1 VTEHLQF
8 LLLGLGSGGV
18 FAALALALV
27 VIYRSS
33 GVMNFATGSL
43 ALFGAYTYAYLRQG
57 ELLIVVPGFPESID
71 VGGDPGFFAAAIISM
86 ALCAALGLVLYLLVF
101 RPLRKAPPVAR
112 TVASIGVMI
121 IFAALTTA
129 QLGTQGPAVDAI
141 FPVDILEFGDIRV
154 PQDRI
159 LFAATIVALAL
170 VLAAAYRFTRFGL
183 ATRAASE
190 SEEGAYV
197 SGLSPDRIAAANWM
211 IGAAVAG
218 LAGILISPIVPLTP
232 NAYTLFI
239 VPALAAAIIGR
250 FSSILAAVAAGLV
263 IGMLQSEATYLPRV
277 YDWLPSTGL
286 VELVPLIVV
295 LVVLVL
301 WAKPLHSR
309 GAVIVSELGNAPYP
323 RHLKLWVPVV
333 AVAGVV
339 ALLVAAGDWRSAVIT
354 TIIMTVIGL
363 SQVVVTGYAG
373 QVSLAQLSIA
383 GVAAFLVGPITT
395 SWNVPFPI
403 APLLAAALAAVIG
416 LVIGLPALRIRGLT
430 VAVVTLTMAY
440 TLEAFWF
447 RNTDFV
453 DSSGVDVPAPSIFGL
468 DLGIGT
474 GGAYP
479 RAAFGLFCLVVA
491 VAVAVGVV
499 YLRRSRLGTRMLAVR
514 ANERSAAAS
523 GVNVTATK
531 LAAFGIGAFIAG
543 LGGTLLAYQQTN
555 VSFQPFAVL
564 LGVLLFATVYLAG
577 VTSVTG
583 GVIGGILAA
592 GGVFV
597 YGLDAVGGGDLY
609 QVLIG
614 LALIIV
620 VLFNPEGLAGPV
632 LALGRRLD
640 LGKPV
645 AELIA
650 DYPEVETD
658 AAKDGALEGV
668 VGHPSVE
675 VDAST
680 EGKPGSAAD
689 AEAATWGQEPTVG
702 ISGESCSPAMSLTD
716 VTVRYGGVVAVDG
729 VGFDLPRGAIVG
741 LIGPNGAGKTT
752 LMDAISGFAPCTGTV
767 GLGETALTGRKTY
780 RRIRAGL
787 GRTFQAI
794 ELYEDLSV
802 AENVSVGL
810 SARAGG
816 HHAGDAE
823 LDEIFAKLG
832 LDDVKYTAASELSQG
847 QRQLV
852 SIARALAGKPEVL
865 LLDEPAGGLDT
876 GESLW
881 LGERL
886 RALRDTGV
894 TILLVEH
901 DMGLVMS
908 ICDQIH
914 VLDFGKLLA
923 SGTPADILGNSAV
936 MEAYLGSSHSGATQ
950 QSPVDDRD
958 ERSKGES
965 DASGAAE
972 VDTPDNGVTGGRVLI

>member
-1 VTEHLQF
+1 MTEHLQF

-190 SEEGAYV
+190 SEAGAYV

-309 GAVIVSELGNAPYP
+309 GAVIVSGLGSAPYP
-323 RHLKLWVPVV
+323 RHVAAWAAVAAVVGAV
-333 AVAGVV
+333 AVMVTG
-339 ALLVAAGDWRSAVIT
+339 GDWRLAVIA

-373 QVSLAQLSIA
+373 QVSLAQLAIA
-383 GVAAFLVGPITT
+383 GAAAFLVGPITD
-395 SWNVPFPI
+395 SWGVPFPF
-403 APLLAAALAAVIG
+403 APLLAALIAAAIG
-416 LVIGLPALRIRGLT
+416 VVIGLPALRIRGLT

-453 DSSGVDVPAPSIFGL
+453 DASGVDVPDPSIFGI
-468 DLGIGT
+468 DLGVGT
-474 GGAYP
+474 GGDYP
-479 RAAFGLFCLVVA
+479 RAGFGLFALA
-491 VAVAVGVV
+491 VAIAVGVGV
-499 YLRRSRLGTRMLAVR
+499 AMLRRSRLGSRMLAVR

-523 GVNVTATK
+523 GVNVVATK
-531 LAAFGIGAFIAG
+531 LAAFGIAAFIAG

-564 LGVLLFATVYLAG
+564 YSVLLFATVYLAG

-583 GVIGGILAA
+583 GVIGGVLAT
-592 GGVFV
+592 GGVFY
-597 YGLDAVGGGDLY
+597 YGLDAAGGGDLY
-609 QVLIG
+609 QLLVG
-614 LALIIV
+614 LALIVV
-620 VLFNPEGLAGPV
+620 VLFRPEGIAGGV
-632 LALGRRLD
+632 LAAGRTIRRGPPAPADTASVTGHGAAETAPALTHTAGTD
-640 LGKPV
+640 RVRISNSAPV
-645 AELIA
+645 HEIS
-650 DYPEVETD
+650 DTD
-658 AAKDGALEGV
+658 V
-668 VGHPSVE
+668 VL
-675 VDAST
+675 
-680 EGKPGSAAD
+680 KL
-689 AEAATWGQEPTVG
+689 
-702 ISGESCSPAMSLTD
+702 SG
-716 VTVRYGGVVAVDG
+716 VTVRYGGVVAVDD
-729 VGFDLPRGAIVG
+729 VGFSVPRGAIVG

-752 LMDAISGFAPCTGTV
+752 LMDAISGFARCEGEV
-767 GLGETALTGRKTY
+767 GLASASGEIGIISSESTY
-780 RRIRAGL
+780 RRIRSGL

-810 SARAGG
+810 SGRPAGARAD
-816 HHAGDAE
+816 AAE
-823 LDEIFAKLG
+823 LDEIFATLG
-832 LDDVKYTAASELSQG
+832 LSGVQHVAAGQLSQG

-852 SIARALAGKPEVL
+852 SIARALAGTPSVL

-876 GESLW
+876 GESAW

-886 RALRDTGV
+886 KALRNTGV
-894 TILLVEH
+894 SILLVEH
-901 DMGLVMS
+901 DMGLVLS
-908 ICDQIH
+908 ICDRIH

-923 SGTPADILGNSAV
+923 SGTPEQIRTDPAV
-936 MEAYLGSSHSGATQ
+936 LTAYLGTS
-950 QSPVDDRD
+950 
-958 ERSKGES
+958 
-965 DASGAAE
+965 ASGAADPATA
-972 VDTPDNGVTGGRVLI
+972 VAGPSADTTRAADATSEAVS

>member
-1 VTEHLQF
+1 MTDHFQF

-57 ELLIVVPGFPESID
+57 ELLIVIPGFPDSVDI
-71 VGGDPGFFAAAIISM
+71 GGDPGFFGAAAISM
-86 ALCAALGLVLYLLVF
+86 ALCAVLGLVLYLLIF

-129 QLGTQGPAVDAI
+129 QLGTKGPAVDAI
-141 FPVDILEFGDIRV
+141 FPVDILEFGGMRV
-154 PQDRI
+154 PQDRV
-159 LFAATIVALAL
+159 LFAVTIVVIAV

-211 IGAAVAG
+211 IGAAVSG

-250 FSSILAAVAAGLV
+250 FSSILVAVAAGLV
-263 IGMLQSEATYLPRV
+263 IGMLQSEATYLPQV

-295 LVVLVL
+295 LVVLVA

-323 RHLKLWVPVV
+323 RHLKFWVPVV
-333 AVAGVV
+333 AAVGVV

-373 QVSLAQLSIA
+373 QVSLAQLAIA

-395 SWNVPFPI
+395 SWNIPFPF

-416 LVIGLPALRIRGLT
+416 VVIGLPALRIRGLT

-453 DSSGVDVPAPSIFGL
+453 DSSGIDVPSPSIFGV
-468 DLGIGT
+468 DLGVGT
-474 GGAYP
+474 GGEYP
-479 RAAFGLFCLVVA
+479 RAAFGVLCLVVA

-543 LGGTLLAYQQTN
+543 LGGTLLAYQTTN

-564 LGVLLFATVYLAG
+564 FGVLLFATVYLAG

-597 YGLDAVGGGDLY
+597 FALEKIGGGDLY

-614 LALIIV
+614 LALIVV
-620 VLFNPEGLAGPV
+620 VLFNPEGIAGPV
-632 LALGRRLD
+632 LALGRKLERR
-640 LGKPV
+640 KP
-645 AELIA
+645 APDE
-650 DYPEVETD
+650 D
-658 AAKDGALEGV
+658 AAEATPV
-668 VGHPSVE
+668 VTTEAEATPVVTTE
-675 VDAST
+675 ADASPILIP
-680 EGKPGSAAD
+680 EAD
-689 AEAATWGQEPTVG
+689 ATKERGTRWVRREENPEATTTQDTGA
-702 ISGESCSPAMSLTD
+702 PAMSLSD

-752 LMDAISGFAPCTGTV
+752 LMDAISGFAPSTGTV
-767 GLGETALTGRKTY
+767 GLAETTLTGAKTY
-780 RRIRAGL
+780 RRVRAGL

-810 SARAGG
+810 SARIGDG
-816 HHAGDAE
+816 HVADSE
-823 LDEIFAKLG
+823 LDEIFETLG
-832 LDDVKYTAASELSQG
+832 LAEVKYSAASELSQG

-852 SIARALAGKPEVL
+852 SIARALAGKPKVL

-876 GESLW
+876 SESLW

-886 RALRDTGV
+886 KALRSTGV

-923 SGTPADILGNSAV
+923 SGTPEEILRNTAV
-936 MEAYLGSSHSGATQ
+936 LQAYLGTSHSGGKKQEA
-950 QSPVDDRD
+950 VDD
-958 ERSKGES
+958 SP
-965 DASGAAE
+965 GAVEADPA
-972 VDTPDNGVTGGRVLI
+972 VGKVLL

>member
-1 VTEHLQF
+1 MTDHLQF

-57 ELLIVVPGFPESID
+57 ELLIVIPGFPDSVDI
-71 VGGDPGFFAAAIISM
+71 GGDPGFFGAAVISM
-86 ALCAALGLVLYLLVF
+86 ALCAVLGLVLYLLIF

-129 QLGTQGPAVDAI
+129 QLGTKGPAVDAI
-141 FPVDILEFGDIRV
+141 FPVDILEFGGMRV
-154 PQDRI
+154 PQDRV
-159 LFAATIVALAL
+159 LFAVTIVVIAV
-170 VLAAAYRFTRFGL
+170 VLAGAYRFTRFGL

-197 SGLSPDRIAAANWM
+197 SGLSPDKIAAANWM
-211 IGAAVAG
+211 IGSAVSG

-232 NAYTLFI
+232 YAYTLFI

-250 FSSILAAVAAGLV
+250 FSSILVAVVAGLA

-295 LVVLVL
+295 LVVLVA

-323 RHLKLWVPVV
+323 RHLKYWVPAA

-339 ALLVAAGDWRSAVIT
+339 VLLVAGGDWRMAVIT

-373 QVSLAQLSIA
+373 QVSLAQLAIA

-403 APLLAAALAAVIG
+403 APLLAAVLAAVIG
-416 LVIGLPALRIRGLT
+416 VVIGLPALRIRGLT

-453 DSSGVDVPAPSIFGL
+453 DSSGIDVPSPSIFGL
-468 DLGIGT
+468 NLGIGT
-474 GGAYP
+474 GGEYP
-479 RAAFGLFCLVVA
+479 RAAFGMLCLVVA
-491 VAVAVGVV
+491 VIVAIGVV

-564 LGVLLFATVYLAG
+564 LGVL
-577 VTSVTG
+577 
-583 GVIGGILAA
+583 
-592 GGVFV
+592 
-597 YGLDAVGGGDLY
+597 
-609 QVLIG
+609 QWPPLIWT
-614 LALIIV
+614 
-620 VLFNPEGLAGPV
+620 NPEWHTPSRA
-632 LALGRRLD
+632 
-640 LGKPV
+640 V
-645 AELIA
+645 A
-650 DYPEVETD
+650 
-658 AAKDGALEGV
+658 
-668 VGHPSVE
+668 
-675 VDAST
+675 
-680 EGKPGSAAD
+680 
-689 AEAATWGQEPTVG
+689 
-702 ISGESCSPAMSLTD
+702 
-716 VTVRYGGVVAVDG
+716 
-729 VGFDLPRGAIVG
+729 
-741 LIGPNGAGKTT
+741 
-752 LMDAISGFAPCTGTV
+752 
-767 GLGETALTGRKTY
+767 
-780 RRIRAGL
+780 
-787 GRTFQAI
+787 
-794 ELYEDLSV
+794 
-802 AENVSVGL
+802 
-810 SARAGG
+810 AR
-816 HHAGDAE
+816 
-823 LDEIFAKLG
+823 
-832 LDDVKYTAASELSQG
+832 
-847 QRQLV
+847 
-852 SIARALAGKPEVL
+852 
-865 LLDEPAGGLDT
+865 
-876 GESLW
+876 
-881 LGERL
+881 
-886 RALRDTGV
+886 
-894 TILLVEH
+894 
-901 DMGLVMS
+901 
-908 ICDQIH
+908 
-914 VLDFGKLLA
+914 
-923 SGTPADILGNSAV
+923 
-936 MEAYLGSSHSGATQ
+936 
-950 QSPVDDRD
+950 
-958 ERSKGES
+958 
-965 DASGAAE
+965 
-972 VDTPDNGVTGGRVLI
+972 